1 MCLGWD
7 ESSRFVKIYV
17 NIPKCDQITNE
28 QTSCEFTDTSFKLT
42 VKNHD
47 NKNHTLQIVKLARK
61 IKPDAS
67 TCKVRKEKFLRHS
80 TFLDSAV

>member
-1 MCLGWD
+1 M
-7 ESSRFVKIYV
+7 S
-17 NIPKCDQITNE
+17 IPKCDQITNE
-28 QTSCEFTDTSFKLT
+28 QTSCEFTDTSFRLT

-67 TCKVRKEKFLRHS
+67 TCKVRKEKSHV
-80 TFLDSAV
+80 TFCYLDFSV

>member
-7 ESSRFVKIYV
+7 ESSKFVKIYV
-17 NIPKCDQITNE
+17 SIPKCDQITNQ

-42 VKNHD
+42 VKNHE
-47 NKNHTLQIVKLARK
+47 NKNHALQIVKLARK

-67 TCKVRKEKFLRHS
+67 TYKVRKVKFHRNL
-80 TFLDSAV
+80 FVI

>member
-1 MCLGWD
+1 MCVGWD
-7 ESSRFVKIYV
+7 ESSKFVKIYV
-17 NIPKCDQITNE
+17 SIPKCDQITNE
-28 QTSCEFTDTSFKLT
+28 QASCEFTDSSFKLT

-67 TCKVRKEKFLRHS
+67 TYKVCTVKFCR
-80 TFLDSAV
+80 